1 MRRFLV
7 AVAWLSGAGVAFAQE
22 QPKASI
28 SASLIDAWLIRGEV
42 CCQSNPSLPT
52 TGIGGSAVGIVLGL
66 DVALSRTIGIDAE
79 FSAPAFAT
87 DHQEAFK
94 YKDNVRHRD
103 MLLSGYAR
111 FFLRRGSMLRIEPVA
126 GGSLV
131 FSNVQTS
138 TSYLVDLVYTPPQI
152 SATYGPYGEYVRFDE
167 GQELFALSGGLDV
180 AIGRGRFAIVP
191 TFRLHYIFREEVL
204 KDQVGLGHW
213 AIRPGVGVRIAF

>member
-7 AVAWLSGAGVAFAQE
+7 AVAWLAGAGVALAQQQ
-22 QPKASI
+22 QPKVSI
-28 SASLIDAWLIRGEV
+28 SASLIDAWLIRGDV

-66 DVALSRTIGIDAE
+66 DVAVSRRIGIDAE
-79 FSAPAFAT
+79 FSAPAFAE
-87 DHQEAFK
+87 DHQEAIK
-94 YKDNVRHRD
+94 YKANVRHRD

-111 FFLRRGSMLRIEPVA
+111 FFLRRGSLVRIEPVA
-126 GGSLV
+126 GTSLV
-131 FSNVQTS
+131 FSNVQAS
-138 TSYLVDLVYTPPQI
+138 TSYLVFTPDQI
-152 SATYGPYGEYVRFDE
+152 YGTYGPYGEYVRFDE
-167 GQELFALSGGLDV
+167 SQKGFALSGGLDV

>member
-7 AVAWLSGAGVAFAQE
+7 AVAWLAGAGVALAQQQ
-22 QPKASI
+22 QPKGSI
-28 SASLIDAWLIRGEV
+28 SASLIDAWLIRGDV

-66 DVALSRTIGIDAE
+66 DVALSPRIGIDAE
-79 FSAPAFAT
+79 FSVPAFAT
-87 DHQEAFK
+87 DHQEAVK
-94 YKDNVRHRD
+94 YKDDVRHRD
-103 MLLSGYAR
+103 TLLSGYAR

-126 GGSLV
+126 GASLV

-138 TSYLVDLVYTPPQI
+138 TSYLVFTPNQ
-152 SATYGPYGEYVRFDE
+152 AYGPYGEYVRFDQ
-167 GQELFALSGGLDV
+167 GQKRFALSGGLDV
-180 AIGRGRFAIVP
+180 AIGRGHFAIVP

>member
-7 AVAWLSGAGVAFAQE
+7 AVAWLAGAGGALAQQ

-28 SASLIDAWLIRGEV
+28 SASLIDAWLIRGDV

-66 DVALSRTIGIDAE
+66 DVALSPGIGIDAE
-79 FSAPAFAT
+79 FSAPAFAE
-87 DHQEAFK
+87 DHQEAIK
-94 YKDNVRHRD
+94 YKNNVRHRD
-103 MLLSGYAR
+103 TLLSGYAR

-126 GGSLV
+126 GVSLV

-138 TSYLVDLVYTPPQI
+138 TSTSYLVYTPDQI
-152 SATYGPYGEYVRFDE
+152 YAADGPYGEYVRYDQ
-167 GQELFALSGGLDV
+167 GQKGFALSGGLDV
-180 AIGRGRFAIVP
+180 AMGRGRVAIVP